1 MARKEVGFVVTDDYK
16 TWIEEVKNKIRN
28 SQIKASVRIN
38 YEMLD
43 LYWNLGVAICEKQNK
58 AKFAKSLS
66 WSVWFFGR
74 KSKTYSL
81 LV

>member
-43 LYWNLGVAICEKQNK
+43 LYWNLGI
-58 AKFAKSLS
+58 
-66 WSVWFFGR
+66 
-74 KSKTYSL
+74 SKGDE
-81 LV
+81 

>member
-43 LYWNLGVAICEKQNK
+43 LYCIIFIRIMKNGYKV
-58 AKFAKSLS
+58 
-66 WSVWFFGR
+66 
-74 KSKTYSL
+74 
-81 LV
+81 

>member
-43 LYWNLGVAICEKQNK
+43 LYWNLGVATVSYTHLTLPTKRI
-58 AKFAKSLS
+58 
-66 WSVWFFGR
+66 V
-74 KSKTYSL
+74 
-81 LV
+81 

>member
-38 YEMLD
+38 YEILCH
-43 LYWNLGVAICEKQNK
+43 L
-58 AKFAKSLS
+58 
-66 WSVWFFGR
+66 
-74 KSKTYSL
+74 
-81 LV
+81 

>member
-43 LYWNLGVAICEKQNK
+43 LYWNLGCCDM
-58 AKFAKSLS
+58 
-66 WSVWFFGR
+66 
-74 KSKTYSL
+74 
-81 LV
+81 